1 LRSRRAAGRLPLR
14 RRTRLSCRSGAQRIG
29 GLLHAIGEAL
39 PEDAVVVE
47 EALSSGPGLRQLVR
61 SDDPRSF
68 FGMRGGGI
76 GWGLSAAVGVKL
88 AQPDRPVVALVGDG
102 SAMYTCQALWT
113 AARERLGIVF
123 VILNNGSYR
132 ILKQRTQALRG
143 HAAQTGIYVGMDLA
157 DPPIDFLA
165 LARTFGIRGERAQSV
180 EAAVEAL
187 RGGLAEGGPVLID
200 VELDRSF

>member
-1 LRSRRAAGRLPLR
+1 
-14 RRTRLSCRSGAQRIG
+14 
-29 GLLHAIGEAL
+29 
-39 PEDAVVVE
+39 
-47 EALSSGPGLRQLVR
+47 
-61 SDDPRSF
+61 
-68 FGMRGGGI
+68 
-76 GWGLSAAVGVKL
+76 
-88 AQPDRPVVALVGDG
+88 
-102 SAMYTCQALWT
+102 MYTCQALWT

-143 HAAQTGIYVGMDLA
+143 HAAQTGIYVGMDLT

-165 LARTFGIRGERAQSV
+165 LARTFGVRGERAQSV

-187 RGGLAEGGPVLID
+187 RGGLADGGPVLID